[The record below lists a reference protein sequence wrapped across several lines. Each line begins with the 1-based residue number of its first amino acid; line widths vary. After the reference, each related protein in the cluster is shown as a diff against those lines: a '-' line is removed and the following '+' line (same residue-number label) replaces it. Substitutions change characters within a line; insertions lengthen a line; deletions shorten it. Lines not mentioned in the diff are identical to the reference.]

1 MSNKITTHLLPKI
14 SLTDTRIGNLPSIFH
29 RLHLDWVTF
38 ILLVVISIIGLFML
52 YSASEQKQLLV
63 TRQIVRVLI
72 AFMVLFIFAQVDIR
86 LVKKLAPWAY
96 LVGMLLLLMTAVVG
110 IEVNGAQ
117 RWIGISGLF
126 VFQPSEIMKLV
137 VPCTLVWFLTRQSLP
152 PGLKEI
158 AISLI
163 IIALPCVLIAIQPDF
178 GTALIIA
185 STGFFSLFLA
195 GLPYW
200 FILSSIALVVI
211 SAPMIWNFLLLD
223 YHKKRMVVFLNPESD
238 PLGAGWNISQSIT
251 AIGSGGLEG
260 KGWLNG
266 TQSYLGFLPESHT
279 DFIFSVI
286 AEEHGFKGV
295 VILLILYIMLIF
307 RGLHIASQA
316 QETYSRLI
324 AGTLVMTLFVYV
336 FINIGMVNALLPV
349 VGVPL
354 PFISYGGT
362 SIVTLMVSFGIL
374 MSIKTHKRLL
384 NR

>member
-1 MSNKITTHLLPKI
+1 M
-14 SLTDTRIGNLPSIFH
+14 
-29 RLHLDWVTF
+29 
-38 ILLVVISIIGLFML
+38 LF
-52 YSASEQKQLLV
+52 SASEGQLNLV
-63 TRQIVRVLI
+63 YQQALRMLV
-72 AFMVLFIFAQVDIR
+72 AFLVLFVFAQIDVRYIKR
-86 LVKKLAPWAY
+86 LSPWAY
-96 LVGMLLLLMTAVVG
+96 VCGMALLVSVSLFG

-117 RWIGISGLF
+117 RWIGIPGVF
-126 VFQPSEIMKLV
+126 VFQPSELMKLI
-137 VPCTLVWFLTRQSLP
+137 VPCTVVWFLTRNPLP
-152 PGLKEI
+152 PSFREI
-158 AISLI
+158 LVSFT
-163 IIALPCVLIAIQPDF
+163 IIALPCFVIVVQPDL

-185 STGFFSLFLA
+185 GTGFFALFLA

-200 FILSSIALVVI
+200 FIFSSIAAVVVFMPVAW
-211 SAPMIWNFLLLD
+211 SFLLLE
-223 YHKKRMVVFLNPESD
+223 YHKKRIAVFLNPESE
-238 PLGAGWNISQSIT
+238 PLGAGWNITQSMT

-260 KGWLNG
+260 KGWLKG
-266 TQSYLGFLPESHT
+266 TQSSLGFLPESHT

-295 VILLILYIMLIF
+295 VVLLLLYCLLIF
-307 RGLHIASQA
+307 RGLYIANNA

-324 AGTLVMTLFVYV
+324 AGTLVMTLFIYV

-362 SIVTLMVSFGIL
+362 SIVTLMASLGIL